1 MSAKP
6 NYFQIGLFILIAIA
20 ILVGGLVLFGAGQF
34 LRPKT
39 YMETYIDGSVQG
51 VDVGTPVKFRG
62 VSIGQVKNITFT
74 FNEYG
79 APSQV
84 DRYNYVVLQLE
95 INKEMFPGMFKED
108 LTPILEKAVEQGLRL
123 RLEPLGITGMNY
135 CEINYLTDPN
145 QFPQLAFNWT
155 PHYYY
160 IPSAPGQLT
169 NILDSMNNIMRQVEQ
184 LNISGMSKAGTDLL
198 QNLNKAITDAQID
211 KISGNLQRLLG
222 DLQTALTDAKIGPL
236 SDDAR
241 KLMTGLE
248 KSNGDLQ
255 KVLKNLEPA
264 TRALSGPELKSL
276 LDNLNDT
283 TANLEKFSAYI
294 KQKPSL
300 LLWGTPPK
308 PKATP
313 TPKRKK

>member
-6 NYFQIGLFILIAIA
+6 KYFQIGLFILVAIA
-20 ILVGGLVLFGAGQF
+20 ILVGGLVVFGAGQF
-34 LRPKT
+34 LRPKI
-39 YMETYIDGSVQG
+39 YIETYIDGSVQG

-62 VSIGQVKNITFT
+62 VSIGQVKNISFT

-79 APSQV
+79 APSEV
-84 DRYNYVVLQLE
+84 DRYNYVVLILE
-95 INKEMFPGMFKED
+95 INREMFPGMFHEN
-108 LTPILEKAVEQGLRL
+108 LTPILAKAVTQGLRI

-184 LNISGMSKAGTDLL
+184 LNIGGMSKAGTDLL

-222 DLQTALTDAKIGPL
+222 DLQTALNDAQVGPL

-241 KLMTGLE
+241 KLMNGLE
-248 KSNGDLQ
+248 KSNADLQ
-255 KVLKNLEPA
+255 KVIKNLEPT
-264 TRALSGPELKSL
+264 TRALSGPEIKSL
-276 LDNLNDT
+276 IQNLNDT
-283 TANLEKFSAYI
+283 SRNMEQFSAYI

-308 PKATP
+308 PKP
-313 TPKRKK
+313 TPKPRR